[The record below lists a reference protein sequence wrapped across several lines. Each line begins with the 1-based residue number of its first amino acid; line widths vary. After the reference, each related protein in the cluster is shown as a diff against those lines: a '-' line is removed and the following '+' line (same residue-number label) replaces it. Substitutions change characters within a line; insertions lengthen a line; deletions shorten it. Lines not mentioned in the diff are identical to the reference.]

1 MAEDKRIRVSADT
14 TPLQEVR
21 QAARELWED
30 LAQMETNFKQIND
43 GVLQSIQK
51 QIDLLKE
58 RNNLYTAF
66 NPQAQPNGRDGYNPR
81 NTGLI
86 DPYTGRQITNQP
98 NNRIDLPNSKGI
110 DTVIFDKQLTSLDR
124 IFSAVTRIS
133 DILEQGQRHETNT
146 PSSPSGGSLPLPGG
160 GNTPPVPSGASP
172 VAGKGGFRLP
182 TNLQGLVGMM
192 PYGAA
197 AFAAASLIGNAFVDS
212 SQYDLRQYSATDEFQ
227 RRNQTHWLVQRI
239 PWFGKLTEQENE
251 KQNLGLE
258 AARRFS
264 EPVSEF
270 ASLNNLSYQQALS
283 QVIKGTTDAG
293 AYVSATSRALEKEG
307 GVVSANPRRSMS
319 VFDAGIQANNSA
331 RLLVGDPS
339 AGIPSA
345 GAVARVEANDKAKGI
360 DEFQVRN
367 WASNTLGLNL
377 TDYLKEF
384 TTLSRAGVYGSNTGD
399 FSDVNGSVNQ
409 LLMAGKIRGLSTSD
423 MTDVLASTRFDRR
436 AMATNGAQSGMTG
449 ANVVQAFDTNLQGL
463 GKSDQ
468 YIAATLGEYLAQFNR
483 ITEDVLN
490 KTGSIDTEKI
500 VGSMTSIQ
508 NATGME
514 GRQLARVQDALM
526 GGNISQDDTTQALLM
541 RTARQLNPNGNY
553 SDLMADI
560 ENMRQN
566 PELQSSFLKKIYT
579 MTGGGEMFRTAAKS
593 IFPGMSWNDINS
605 VDNLIKKGGSEED
618 ITKGID
624 KIFKSGRTKGSPYN
638 ELNAQEK
645 VSDFDRSKA
654 ETENRH
660 IIDGLKEMAKQQ
672 GTDLEKIINKIY
684 TDPLPVTIS
693 PEVTKQ
699 LGDIEASIMKF
710 VNGLKNSIITLSKG
724 Y

>member
-58 RNNLYTAF
+58 RNSLYTAF
-66 NPQAQPNGRDGYNPR
+66 NPQAQPNGQGGYNPR

-86 DPYTGRQITNQP
+86 DPYTGRQITNLP
-98 NNRIDLPNSKGI
+98 NNRIDLSNSKGI
-110 DTVIFDKQLTSLDR
+110 DPVIFDKQLTSLDR

-133 DILEQGQRHETNT
+133 DILEQGQRHEENN
-146 PSSPSGGSLPLPGG
+146 SSEGG
-160 GNTPPVPSGASP
+160 GNVPLPDPNGK
-172 VAGKGGFRLP
+172 KGGGIKRGGSNGFSFP
-182 TNLQGLVGMM
+182 TNIQGLMRMM

-239 PWFGKLTEQENE
+239 PWIGKLTEQENE
-251 KQNLGLE
+251 KKNLGLE

-264 EPVSEF
+264 VPVSEF

-307 GVVSANPRRSMS
+307 GVVSANLGRSRS

-331 RLLVGDPS
+331 RLLFGDPS
-339 AGIPSA
+339 SGMPSA

-360 DEFQVRN
+360 DKFQVRN

-605 VDNLIKKGGSEED
+605 VDNLIEKGGSEED

-624 KIFKSGRTKGSPYN
+624 KIFKSGRTKGGPYN

>member
-21 QAARELWED
+21 QAARQLWED

-51 QIDLLKE
+51 QIDLLRE
-58 RNNLYTAF
+58 RNSLYTAF
-66 NPQAQPNGRDGYNPR
+66 NPQAQPNGRGGYNPG

-110 DTVIFDKQLTSLDR
+110 DPVIFDKQLTSLDR
-124 IFSAVTRIS
+124 IFSVVTRIS
-133 DILEQGQRHETNT
+133 DILEQGQRHEVND
-146 PSSPSGGSLPLPGG
+146 SSEGGNVPLSDPVPDPNGKGG
-160 GNTPPVPSGASP
+160 GI
-172 VAGKGGFRLP
+172 GKGGVNGFRLP
-182 TNLQGLVGMM
+182 TNIQGLMRMLPYGMAV
-192 PYGAA
+192 YGAA
-197 AFAAASLIGNAFVDS
+197 SLVGGAAVDASR
-212 SQYDLRQYSATDEFQ
+212 YDLRQYTAQDEFR
-227 RRNQTHWLVQRI
+227 RRNQTHWLVQKI
-239 PWFGKLTEQENE
+239 PWLGELVEQSNE
-251 KQNLGLE
+251 KKNVGLE
-258 AARRFS
+258 AASRFS
-264 EPVSEF
+264 DSLKDFSSLHNLGYDASVSRV
-270 ASLNNLSYQQALS
+270 L
-283 QVIKGTTDAG
+283 KGTTSDA
-293 AYVSATSRALEKEG
+293 AWRSVSSRAIEQEG
-307 GVVSANPRRSMS
+307 TESTNPARSLDVFSGMQQNVPYIPAIANRPIAS
-319 VFDAGIQANNSA
+319 DEAKK
-331 RLLVGDPS
+331 
-339 AGIPSA
+339 
-345 GAVARVEANDKAKGI
+345 RVRAQDKAAGI
-360 DEFQVRN
+360 DEYQVRD
-367 WASNTLGLNL
+367 WASNSLGMNL
-377 TDYLKEF
+377 TEYIRNF
-384 TTLSRAGVYGSNTGD
+384 SGLSKSAVYGSNTGEL
-399 FSDVNGSVNQ
+399 SDANGSVNQ
-409 LLMAGKIRGLSTSD
+409 LLLAGRIRGLSLSD
-423 MTDVLASTRFDRR
+423 MSDVLASTRFDRTT
-436 AMATNGAQSGMTG
+436 MATNGERSGMTG

-605 VDNLIKKGGSEED
+605 IDNLIEKGGSEED

-624 KIFKSGRTKGSPYN
+624 KIFKSGRTKGGPYN
-638 ELNAQEK
+638 EVNAQEK
-645 VSDFDRSKA
+645 VTDFERSAA

-660 IIDGLKEMAKQQ
+660 IIDGLAEKFEQQ
-672 GTDLEKIINKIY
+672 GKDLNEVVNKIY
-684 TDPLPVTIS
+684 NDPLPVTLS
-693 PEVTKQ
+693 PEVVKK
-699 LGDIEASIMKF
+699 LEDIESAIMK
-710 VNGLKNSIITLSKG
+710 VINGIKNSVFSLTKG